1 MVAVVSDRARA
12 HLRWRGAWEAVFW
25 GGFEVAYGVFD
36 RVRGVRTPRNCGN
49 KKIAQKS
56 LGCRAS
62 LALFLRKRHAPRP
75 DCLELAPTAAAQ
87 WALRDTTANAA
98 KNHDAKP

>member
-1 MVAVVSDRARA
+1 MAYSTAS
-12 HLRWRGAWEAVFW
+12 EAF
-25 GGFEVAYGVFD
+25 GRLGIAS
-36 RVRGVRTPRNCGN
+36 N
-49 KKIAQKS
+49 KKNSAKKAWLQ
-56 LGCRAS
+56 S